1 VCCKLSVTVPLVRRT
16 RKHAPD
22 VELRGR
28 AFRRLASFC
37 LFRYTASPLYED
49 SGQPLALSGA
59 FTVLRSI
66 AVWTKTLLLVLVW
79 PLPMLAVRL
88 FDRDPVRYRT
98 GLCFRRLGRAITLAN
113 PAWHL
118 TVTGNTSI
126 DPRRPYVVV
135 SNHQSM
141 ADIPLIST
149 LPWEMKWLA
158 KEELFRVP
166 WIGWMLRLAGDIRVD
181 RKDARSG
188 GQALQR
194 AKHYLDQKCSV
205 MIFPEGT
212 RSLDGRVRRFS
223 EGAFHLAVTSGTPI
237 LPIAIDGT
245 FDCIPKNTWRLGPPS
260 EIRLH
265 VLDPVET
272 KGRPREDVPS
282 VRDLVRSAILSQI
295 ARWREVSSTSVDGL
309 NESTRAE
316 AAAADLGEYPAK
328 GGSERTVPGHP
339 G

>member
-1 VCCKLSVTVPLVRRT
+1 MLV
-16 RKHAPD
+16 
-22 VELRGR
+22 
-28 AFRRLASFC
+28 
-37 LFRYTASPLYED
+37 
-49 SGQPLALSGA
+49 
-59 FTVLRSI
+59 
-66 AVWTKTLLLVLVW
+66 
-79 PLPMLAVRL
+79 VRL

-98 GLCFRRLGRAITLAN
+98 GLWFRRLGRAITRAN

-141 ADIPLIST
+141 ADIPLISN

-158 KEELFRVP
+158 KEELFRLP
-166 WIGWMLRLAGDIRVD
+166 YLGWMLRLAGDIRVD

-194 AKHYLDQKCSV
+194 ARHYLDQKCSV

-223 EGAFHLAVTSGTPI
+223 EGAFHLAVTSGTAI
-237 LPIAIDGT
+237 LPIAVDGT
-245 FDCIPKNTWRLGPPS
+245 FDCIPKNTWQLGPPS

-265 VLDPVET
+265 LLDPVET
-272 KGRPREDVPS
+272 LGCSREDIS
-282 VRDLVRSAILSQI
+282 AVRDRVRSAIVSQI
-295 ARWREVSSTSVDGL
+295 ASWRNVPPASVDGL
-309 NESTRAE
+309 AESSHSATVATDSPG
-316 AAAADLGEYPAK
+316 DL
-328 GGSERTVPGHP
+328 TQD
-339 G
+339 